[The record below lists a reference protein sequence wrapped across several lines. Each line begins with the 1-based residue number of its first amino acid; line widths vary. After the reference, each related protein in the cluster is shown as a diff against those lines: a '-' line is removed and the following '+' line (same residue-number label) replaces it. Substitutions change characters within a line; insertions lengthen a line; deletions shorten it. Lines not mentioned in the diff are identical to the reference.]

1 MTTEQNGSTG
11 METEEAGFPM
21 EAWDAIAEGYDRH
34 VAPLEADLAKE
45 ALALVGLRSGERF
58 LDVAGG
64 TGGLGFHA
72 ARMGAEVLVVDW
84 SPTMIERFH
93 ARAREEGLWAADG
106 RVMDCHALDLE
117 DNSFDVTASQ
127 FGVMQELRD
136 GTRALREM
144 VRVTRPGG
152 KVMLIVYGPM
162 EKFESVMFF
171 VDALMTVVPDFRP
184 PPDDPQWA
192 SDPVELARRMTA
204 AGLKDVKVETTA
216 ERVRFRSMG
225 EMWNWLMHGNPLAGI
240 IVADLT
246 EEQRA
251 EMQNALDRMHLE
263 RAEGGDSAVLSNE
276 VNIAIGTK

>member
-1 MTTEQNGSTG
+1 MTTKQNGSTEAG
-11 METEEAGFPM
+11 TQEAGFPV

-45 ALALVGLRSGERF
+45 ALALLGLGSGERF

-72 ARMGAEVLVVDW
+72 ARMGAKVLVVDW
-84 SPTMIERFH
+84 SRTMIERFH
-93 ARAREEGLWAADG
+93 ARAREEGLSAADG

-127 FGVMQELRD
+127 FGVMQELPD

-144 VRVTRPGG
+144 VPVTRPAGR
-152 KVMLIVYGPM
+152 VMLIVYGPM
-162 EKFESVMFF
+162 QKFECITLFL
-171 VDALMTVVPDFRP
+171 DAYTTVVPDFQP

-192 SDPVELARRMTA
+192 SDPAELARRMTA
-204 AGLKDVKVETTA
+204 AGLKEVKVETTA
-216 ERVRFRSMG
+216 GRVRFRSVD
-225 EMWNWLMHGNPLAGI
+225 EMWGWLMNCNPFVGI
-240 IVADLT
+240 VVADLT
-246 EEQRA
+246 EEQRGA
-251 EMQNALDRMHLE
+251 MRNDLDRMLRE